1 MKKYFLSVLSIFKNE
16 SHVLEEWLNHYINEG
31 VEHFYLL
38 NNNSDDNFMD
48 IIKKYDKYI
57 DLFDAKENHA
67 QLKHLNSQF
76 EKIKKESEW
85 LINVD
90 LDEFLFA
97 KENYKKIP
105 DIINLLDSKIENLGV
120 IKIPWIIFSSN
131 NLIEQPSSVIKFFT
145 DRKDFEKEESKNNQ
159 KYIAKTNLM
168 TQILV
173 HGADTTGKIILSD
186 GNIYNKNKFVIKDNI
201 LEKQLLQLNH
211 YVLQSKN
218 WFMNVKCTRGAVRKG
233 SIGVRNINYFNEYN
247 KIFSGY
253 KDELLKNKI
262 Y

>member
-16 SHVLEEWLNHYINEG
+16 SHILEECLNHYINEG
-31 VEHFYLL
+31 VNHFYLF
-38 NNNSDDNFMD
+38 NNNSNDNFMH
-48 IIKKYDKYI
+48 IIKKYEKYI
-57 DLFDAKENHA
+57 DLFHAKENHV
-67 QLKHLNSQF
+67 QVKHLNSQF
-76 EKIKKESEW
+76 DKIKEESEW
-85 LINVD
+85 LINCD

-105 DIINLLDSKIENLGV
+105 DIINLLDSKIENIAI
-120 IKIPWIIFSSN
+120 IKIPWMNFSSN
-131 NLIEQPSSVIKFFT
+131 NFIEQPNSVINFFT
-145 DRKDFEKEESKNNQ
+145 DRKDYDKQEWKHNQ

-168 TQILV
+168 TKILV
-173 HGADTTGKIILSD
+173 HTAETNGKIILSD

-218 WFMNVKCTRGAVRKG
+218 WFMNVKCTRGAVQTG

-253 KDELLKNKI
+253 KDELLKNKK